1 MYSGTEFEDT
11 EGKTHFNGT
20 EGLGDFGTLV
30 LAAARSEWQGCGM
43 FEDSLTTHAAYRLSV
58 LDLSPVASGST
69 SRDALRNTLDLA
81 KLADALGY
89 TRYWLAEHHNT
100 PLIASSTP
108 EVMIGH
114 VASLTKRIRVGSGGV
129 MLPNHAPL
137 HVAEAFRVLEALH
150 PGRIDLGLGRA
161 PGTDT
166 LTALALR
173 RSREA
178 LGAEDFPQRLEE
190 LLAFLGFTVPQNN
203 GVRDGIFAE
212 GHPLQQIRAMPD
224 DVEAPDVW
232 LLGSS
237 DFSSQLAA
245 QLGLGFAF
253 AHHINPLPAVRA
265 LREYQDN
272 FRPSARFTQ
281 PNAALAV
288 SVVCAETDEKAELL
302 ARPLELT
309 LLRFR
314 QGRSAHFPSV
324 EEATNYPYT
333 LDDLQIIR
341 YNRQRAFIGSPK
353 TIRAKVGELAEQA
366 GVQEIMI
373 TTMMHDHDDR
383 RRSYELLAEAFEI
396 VNPV

>member
-1 MYSGTEFEDT
+1 MTSRG
-11 EGKTHFNGT
+11 
-20 EGLGDFGTLV
+20 
-30 LAAARSEWQGCGM
+30 
-43 FEDSLTTHAAYRLSV
+43 AYRLSI
-58 LDLSPVASGST
+58 LDLSPVATGST

-81 KLADALGY
+81 QLADALGY

-114 VASLTKRIRVGSGGV
+114 VASVTKRIRVGSGGV

-178 LGAEDFPQRLEE
+178 LSAEDFPQRLEE
-190 LLAFLGFTVPQNN
+190 LLAFLGRSDAPQHD
-203 GVRDGIFAE
+203 GGRDSIFAE
-212 GHPLQQIRAMPD
+212 GHPFQHIRAMPD
-224 DVEAPDVW
+224 DVESPEVW

-237 DFSSQLAA
+237 EFSSQLAA
-245 QLGLGFAF
+245 RLGLGFAF

-265 LREYQDN
+265 LREYQDD
-272 FRPSARFTQ
+272 FRPSAR
-281 PNAALAV
+281 LARPEAMLGV

-314 QGRSAHFPSV
+314 QGRSAQFPSV

-333 LDDLQIIR
+333 AEDREIIR
-341 YNRQRAFIGSPK
+341 YNRQRTFIGSPE
-353 TIRAKVGELAEQA
+353 TVRARITELAGQA
-366 GVQEIMI
+366 GVDEIMI
-373 TTMMHDHDDR
+373 TTMMHDHADR
-383 RRSYELLAEAFEI
+383 RRSYELLAKAFSLRK
-396 VNPV
+396 PV

>member
-1 MYSGTEFEDT
+1 LSA
-11 EGKTHFNGT
+11 N
-20 EGLGDFGTLV
+20 
-30 LAAARSEWQGCGM
+30 S
-43 FEDSLTTHAAYRLSV
+43 SYRLSV
-58 LDLSPVASGST
+58 LDLSPVATGST
-69 SRDALRNTLDLA
+69 SREALRNTLDLA
-81 KLADALGY
+81 QLADNLGY

-100 PLIASSTP
+100 QLIASSTP

-114 VASLTKRIRVGSGGV
+114 VAAVTKRIRVGSGGV

-178 LGAEDFPQRLEE
+178 LSADDFPQRLEE
-190 LLAFLGFTVPQNN
+190 LLLFLGASGAGSGDGAQS
-203 GVRDGIFAE
+203 GVFPEA
-212 GHPLQQIRAMPD
+212 HPFQQIRAMPD
-224 DVEAPDVW
+224 DVEPPEVW

-265 LREYQDN
+265 LREYQDQ
-272 FRPSARFTQ
+272 FRPSARLAQ
-281 PNAALAV
+281 PQAILGV

-314 QGRSAHFPSV
+314 QGRSARFPSV
-324 EEATNYPYT
+324 EEASNYPYT
-333 LDDLQIIR
+333 PEDREIIR
-341 YNRQRAFIGSPK
+341 YNRQRTFIGSPESV
-353 TIRAKVGELAEQA
+353 RARVSELAAQA
-366 GVQEIMI
+366 GVDEIMV
-373 TTMMHDHDDR
+373 TTMMHDHADR
-383 RRSYELLAEAFEI
+383 RRSYELLAQVFGLKK
-396 VNPV
+396 PV

>member
-1 MYSGTEFEDT
+1 MS
-11 EGKTHFNGT
+11 
-20 EGLGDFGTLV
+20 
-30 LAAARSEWQGCGM
+30 ASP
-43 FEDSLTTHAAYRLSV
+43 SYRLSV

-69 SRDALRNTLDLA
+69 SSEALHNTLDLA
-81 KLADALGY
+81 RLADELGY

-100 PLIASSTP
+100 QLIASSTP

-114 VASLTKRIRVGSGGV
+114 VASVTKRIRVGSGGV

-161 PGTDT
+161 PGTDS

-178 LGAEDFPQRLEE
+178 LSADDFPLRLAE
-190 LLAFLGFTVPQNN
+190 LLGFLDGGFPENHPFQ
-203 GVRDGIFAE
+203 GV
-212 GHPLQQIRAMPD
+212 RAMPD
-224 DVEAPDVW
+224 DVPPPDVW

-237 DFSSQLAA
+237 DFSSALAA

-253 AHHINPLPAVRA
+253 AHHINPLPTVKA

-272 FRPSARFTQ
+272 FHPSARLAKPQ
-281 PNAALAV
+281 AMLAV

-314 QGRSAHFPSV
+314 QGRSKRFPSIA
-324 EEATNYPYT
+324 EATEFPYT
-333 LDDLQIIR
+333 PEDREIIR
-341 YNRQRAFIGSPK
+341 YNRQRSFIGSPESVHA
-353 TIRAKVGELAEQA
+353 RVSELAGQA
-366 GVQEIMI
+366 GVEEIMI
-373 TTMMHDHDDR
+373 TTMMHEHADR
-383 RRSYELLAEAFEI
+383 RRSYELLAQAFGLQQ
-396 VNPV
+396 PV